1 MANLCDQLWPSHI
14 CGANLT
20 VRSAIF
26 RRQLQ
31 LSSGIRDLGSGIRDL
46 ASVIWNQWSVG
57 RGWFLAHFGCTIQ
70 VQWNGFRTHPD
81 DLSRWRCGV
90 LCFISAVTMRDTD
103 NVTFAWVA
111 TCDIKTLKGILLS
124 AKTVA
129 FADTCERADPAP
141 SRDPPLPTSPPLLAI
156 YGTYLTALLAAISK
170 GKAPIYLIVV
180 QVIAKWQ
187 RHPYS
192 FSELLIVGN

>member
-1 MANLCDQLWPSHI
+1 M
-14 CGANLT
+14 
-20 VRSAIF
+20 RSALAKSHMWSKLNGEECDLPATAATLF
-26 RRQLQ
+26 WD
-31 LSSGIRDLGSGIRDL
+31 SGSGIWDLGSGIRDL

-70 VQWNGFRTHPD
+70 VQWNGFRAHPD

-141 SRDPPLPTSPPLLAI
+141 SRDRPIHLPPPSLRYMAHI
-156 YGTYLTALLAAISK
+156 
-170 GKAPIYLIVV
+170 
-180 QVIAKWQ
+180 
-187 RHPYS
+187 
-192 FSELLIVGN
+192 

>member
-1 MANLCDQLWPSHI
+1 
-14 CGANLT
+14 
-20 VRSAIF
+20 
-26 RRQLQ
+26 
-31 LSSGIRDLGSGIRDL
+31 
-46 ASVIWNQWSVG
+46 
-57 RGWFLAHFGCTIQ
+57 
-70 VQWNGFRTHPD
+70 
-81 DLSRWRCGV
+81 
-90 LCFISAVTMRDTD
+90 MRDTD

-180 QVIAKWQ
+180 QVIAK
-187 RHPYS
+187 
-192 FSELLIVGN
+192 